1 MFRVLRRQFAS
12 IARTQSF
19 ASEEHQIRRELAI
32 AHRLVA
38 HYDMDELTW
47 NHISARVGTDGNYL
61 VTPGNKHFALIEP
74 DDLVLMGAEDDDNL
88 KNVTAGVIHG
98 AIFEARP
105 DVRAI
110 VHVHTEA
117 GQYVSCLPGESP
129 LVLYTQDGGGF
140 YGKVNVHEFHGVAT
154 EQEECEIIAKDVTRK
169 TNTGD
174 LPEVRGV
181 RARDFFH
188 ISKIRRISF
197 VFGL

>member
-1 MFRVLRRQFAS
+1 MIWMNLPEPYF
-12 IARTQSF
+12 
-19 ASEEHQIRRELAI
+19 
-32 AHRLVA
+32 
-38 HYDMDELTW
+38 
-47 NHISARVGTDGNYL
+47 ARVGNTELWFMIHCFDR
-61 VTPGNKHFALIEP
+61 P

-169 TNTGD
+169 TSTGD
-174 LPEVRGV
+174 SKYVVFSMRIFYV
-181 RARDFFH
+181 
-188 ISKIRRISF
+188 SKIRRISF